1 MPIVDELEGTET
13 PDYFETVDDY
23 LQRWRQYKIQQ
34 CIREIALNAL
44 MDEV

>member
-1 MPIVDELEGTET
+1 MPIALELEGKVKT
-13 PDYFETVDDY
+13 DYFETVDDD

-34 CIREIALNAL
+34 YIREIALDAL